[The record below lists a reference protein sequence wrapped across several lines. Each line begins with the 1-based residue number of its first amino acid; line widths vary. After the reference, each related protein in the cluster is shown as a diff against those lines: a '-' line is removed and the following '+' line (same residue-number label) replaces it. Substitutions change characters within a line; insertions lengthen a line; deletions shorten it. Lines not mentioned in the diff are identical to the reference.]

1 MVMISLVSILKTSP
15 ITCNVPHGPT
25 RTGPRRHWNAAQTLR
40 SMKIIR
46 MAITVYISSRHPP
59 MATHSTNVATPRG
72 RNEVSSPW
80 IQLVITLKSNILS
93 DFCV

>member
-1 MVMISLVSILKTSP
+1 MVMISLVSILYTSQ

-46 MAITVYISSRHPP
+46 MAITAYISSRQTPTI
-59 MATHSTNVATPRG
+59 THSRKTASPTG
-72 RNEVSSPW
+72 ISDVSSP
-80 IQLVITLKSNILS
+80 
-93 DFCV
+93 